1 MTTTRP
7 FFRTGIALVVCAAFL
22 LLWATPAGACAVCY
36 GDSDSQM
43 VQGLEASVLFMVG
56 VTYFVILGGVA
67 CFVLLR
73 RRARDPGG
81 ANDSQQQQGA

>member
-1 MTTTRP
+1 MSTTTL
-7 FFRTGIALVVCAAFL
+7 RTVTTLTLCSVLF

-67 CFVLLR
+67 TFVLLR
-73 RRARDPGG
+73 RRARGLG
-81 ANDSQQQQGA
+81 EANDSQQQQGA